1 MSGSQS
7 NQSFIK
13 LAAISAAVL
22 IGVAVAQMQATK
34 ESRHSHLQ
42 ESLSQTLDKA
52 DVSQESVS
60 SPLVEQWVKNN
71 YGVVH
76 VEVADEKG
84 KVLYKVKGEKSDDS
98 RSFSFEMGEDA
109 ETTVSI
115 KVDNGADGSS
125 NFILYLAVLG
135 AALAGAIVTFGRLA
149 RQQRVAQLSWPMTGG
164 VQPVARGRQ
173 ALTSAALYRSCAI
186 LSCGLTRWSEV

>member
-22 IGVAVAQMQATK
+22 IGVAAAQMQATK

-42 ESLSQTLDKA
+42 ESLSQTLEKA

-84 KVLYKVKGEKSDDS
+84 VFFTK
-98 RSFSFEMGEDA
+98 
-109 ETTVSI
+109 
-115 KVDNGADGSS
+115 
-125 NFILYLAVLG
+125 
-135 AALAGAIVTFGRLA
+135 
-149 RQQRVAQLSWPMTGG
+149 
-164 VQPVARGRQ
+164 
-173 ALTSAALYRSCAI
+173 
-186 LSCGLTRWSEV
+186 

>member
-1 MSGSQS
+1 M
-7 NQSFIK
+7 
-13 LAAISAAVL
+13 
-22 IGVAVAQMQATK
+22 
-34 ESRHSHLQ
+34 
-42 ESLSQTLDKA
+42 
-52 DVSQESVS
+52 
-60 SPLVEQWVKNN
+60 KNN

-98 RSFSFEMGEDA
+98 RSFSFEMGEDS

-135 AALAGAIVTFGRLA
+135 AALAGAIVTFGKGA
-149 RQQRVAQLSWPMTGG
+149 TAAEGVAQLSWPMTGG

-173 ALTSAALYRSCAI
+173 ALISAALYRSCAI
-186 LSCGLTRWSEV
+186 LS